1 MFRKSIVNLD
11 GVSAPSNSPPTVSV
25 FAANRV
31 TSHLFCSRSTSLTL
45 TLKKD
50 EDYIGEIPDSDI
62 VQEKIRKVDRILQI
76 SY

>member
-1 MFRKSIVNLD
+1 MKRALVYT
-11 GVSAPSNSPPTVSV
+11 SPDPVLYD
-25 FAANRV
+25 
-31 TSHLFCSRSTSLTL
+31 HLGDVHFSLKNYLEARRAWKTSLTL

-50 EDYIGEIPDSDI
+50 EDYTGEIPDSDK